1 MPSLLFLGTANALPS
16 AQRENTHLFLKCGQ
30 HNILIDCSGNPFA
43 RLEQVGASPLEITDV
58 ILTHF
63 HPDHVSGVPSLLMGL
78 WLMGYQREMH
88 IYGLAHTLDRLY
100 ALMEGYGWDNWPGF
114 FPIAFHRLPSR
125 ENVVLLE
132 DADLRIL
139 SSPVRHI
146 IPAIGLRMELRQGGK
161 VIAYSGDT
169 EPCQEMIRLAAG
181 ADVLIHEAGGEFFG
195 HSSAAQAAEVARQA
209 EVGALYLVHYPAL
222 TPAMR
227 DQMLSEAAQ
236 RFAGPIYLAEDLMR
250 LEF

>member
-16 AQRENTHLFLKCGQ
+16 AQRENTHLFLECGQ
-30 HNILIDCSGNPFA
+30 RNILIDCSGNPFA

-63 HPDHVSGVPSLLMGL
+63 HPDHVSGMPSLLMGL
-78 WLMGYQREMH
+78 WLMGYRREMH
-88 IYGLAHTLDRLY
+88 IYGLAYTLDRLQ
-100 ALMEGYGWDNWPGF
+100 ALMDAYGWDRWPDF
-114 FPIAFHRLPSR
+114 FPVAFHRLPSR
-125 ENVVLLE
+125 EKVLLLE
-132 DADLRIL
+132 DADLRIF

-146 IPAIGLRMELRQGGK
+146 VPAIGLRIELRKSGK

-169 EPCQEMIRLAAG
+169 EPCQDVIRLAAG
-181 ADVLIHEAGGEFFG
+181 ADVLIHEAGGETLG

-222 TPAMR
+222 TPALR
-227 DQMLSEAAQ
+227 QQMLDSASQ
-236 RFAGPIYLAEDLMR
+236 HFSGPVYLAEDLMR